1 MIAGEIP
8 FLLRFRKEKAIIRSL
23 FRGVDRMANN
33 NQDWEAIGRNIQ
45 EIIDQAINSQ
55 DYRKL
60 NQTITRTVNR
70 AIDVGGEAVRR
81 AVDNASRTVDTA
93 SRTARAKQ
101 KPVIIEQRET
111 LPVLYG
117 STDGKTAVGIVK
129 IVGGCLLSS
138 FGFFGFLSTV
148 ILAAVTGVS
157 GVPAIFG
164 LAGLGGGIG
173 LIVNGVQGLDR
184 VSRFKKY
191 CWTLGTNTHCTLEKL
206 ARSVGKNVKFVRKE
220 LVKMID
226 DGLFLEGHLDKEETC
241 LITSHETYRYYEQ
254 SRLALEAR
262 KREEQ
267 RLEAE
272 KQAAKPEPAA
282 DPRVREVL
290 ERGNAF
296 IVEIRRCNDAI
307 PGEEIS
313 GKISRMELIVRR
325 IFERAQAH
333 PEIVPD
339 LKKLMDYYLPMTVKL
354 LKAYA
359 EMDAQPAQGETI
371 RAAKKEIEDTL
382 DTLNLA
388 FEKLLDSVFQDTAL
402 DVSSDISVLNT
413 LLAQEGL
420 TDDELSKLKK
430 REI

>member
-1 MIAGEIP
+1 
-8 FLLRFRKEKAIIRSL
+8 
-23 FRGVDRMANN
+23 MANN
-33 NQDWEAIGRNIQ
+33 NQDWDAIGRNIQ

-81 AVDNASRTVDTA
+81 AVDNAARAADNA
-93 SRTARAKQ
+93 SRTAQVRQ
-101 KPVIIEQRET
+101 KPKIVEQPNT
-111 LPVLYG
+111 LPALYG

-129 IVGGCLLSS
+129 IIGGSLLIAG
-138 FGFFGFLSTV
+138 GFAGFVFSLILVLSAGFTV
-148 ILAAVTGVS
+148 VPTALSALVLSGGAGLIVS
-157 GVPAIFG
+157 GVHG
-164 LAGLGGGIG
+164 LE
-173 LIVNGVQGLDR
+173 R

-191 CWTLGTNTHCTLEKL
+191 CRTLGNNTHCALEKL
-206 ARSVGKNVKFVRKE
+206 ARSVGKNVKFVRRE

-226 DGLFLEGHLDKEETC
+226 DGLFLEGHLDREETC
-241 LITSHETYRYYEQ
+241 LITSNETYRHYEQ
-254 SRLALEAR
+254 SRLLLEAR
-262 KREEQ
+262 Q
-267 RLEAE
+267 RQE
-272 KQAAKPEPAA
+272 QAAKAAEEKRQSEKPAA
-282 DPRVREVL
+282 DPRVQEVL
-290 ERGNAF
+290 DRGNAF
-296 IVEIRRCNDAI
+296 IAEIRRCNDAI

-313 GKISRMELIVRR
+313 GKISRMELLVRR

-359 EMDAQPAQGETI
+359 EMDAQPVQGDTI
-371 RAAKKEIEDTL
+371 QTSKREIEATL

-388 FEKLLDSVFQDTAL
+388 FEKLLDDLFQDTAM

-420 TDDELSKLKK
+420 TEDELSKLKK
-430 REI
+430 RENNNER